1 MKIIVYIVY
10 RKENMKLK
18 EIYKRAKKINP
29 LYTNSFEDF
38 ISDFGNC
45 RDCFFK
51 SRQEFK
57 KYGVNKEIDR
67 EWEYYY
73 KKYYN

>member
-1 MKIIVYIVY
+1 MT
-10 RKENMKLK
+10 LK

-51 SRQEFK
+51 SWQEFK
-57 KYGVNKEIDR
+57 KYGVNKKIDR

>member
-1 MKIIVYIVY
+1 MITKRRYI
-10 RKENMKLK
+10 
-18 EIYKRAKKINP
+18 KRARKLGLTL

-45 RDCFFK
+45 RDCFFTN
-51 SRQEFK
+51 QIIAEIQFIT

-67 EWEYYY
+67 EWEY
-73 KKYYN
+73 